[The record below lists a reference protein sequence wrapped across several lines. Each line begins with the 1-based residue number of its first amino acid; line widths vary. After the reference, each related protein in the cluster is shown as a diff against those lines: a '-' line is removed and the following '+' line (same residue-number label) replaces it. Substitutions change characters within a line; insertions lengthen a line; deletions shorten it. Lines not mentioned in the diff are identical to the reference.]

1 MPIDL
6 LRASDIDEI
15 VAAFAALG
23 WPGKDREQYQR
34 YVAEQ
39 DAGDRVILV
48 ARQDGAFA
56 GYLTVVWQAGYRP
69 FRDAASRRSRT
80 STCCRTSAGL
90 GSPRR

>member
-6 LRASDIDEI
+6 LRAFDIDEI

-23 WPGKDREQYQR
+23 WPGKDRAQYER

-48 ARQDGAFA
+48 ARRDGAFA
-56 GYLTVVWQAGYRP
+56 GW
-69 FRDAASRRSRT
+69 RT
-80 STCCRTSAGL
+80 
-90 GSPRR
+90 